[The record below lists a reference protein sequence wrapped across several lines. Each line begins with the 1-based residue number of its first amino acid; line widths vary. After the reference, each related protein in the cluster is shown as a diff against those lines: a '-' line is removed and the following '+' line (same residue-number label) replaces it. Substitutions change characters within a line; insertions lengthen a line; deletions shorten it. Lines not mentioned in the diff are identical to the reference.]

1 MGQDPADDSFGLQT
15 IQVSIQ
21 PLFLRRLELDGGLLD
36 RGKMLDEQLI
46 VVGWIGQ
53 AADVILV
60 GSDVIFHREKG
71 L

>member
-15 IQVSIQ
+15 IKVSIQ

-36 RGKMLDEQLI
+36 GGEMLDVQLV

-53 AADVILV
+53 AANVILV
-60 GSDVIFHREKG
+60 GGDVIFHREKG
-71 L
+71 R

>member
-21 PLFLRRLELDGGLLD
+21 PFFLRRLELDGGLLD
-36 RGKMLDEQLI
+36 GGEMLDVQLV

-60 GSDVIFHREKG
+60 GGDVIFHREKG
-71 L
+71 G

>member
-36 RGKMLDEQLI
+36 GREVLNIQPV
-46 VVGWIGQ
+46 VVGRVGE

-60 GSDVIFHREKG
+60 GGDVIFHREKG
-71 L
+71 S